1 MAKVVIGVD
10 PHKRINAVVVLN
22 TKGKVLGRAQFD
34 NSAAGF
40 RELRTFSRQWRPRTW
55 AVEGCN
61 GVGKHLAQ
69 RLVAEGERVVDVSTR
84 RAALVRVYAG
94 GNGRKNDDT
103 DAHSIALVALH
114 TPDLVEVRADDR
126 TVAMRLLANRRHE
139 LVGLRT
145 QAVCRVHRDL
155 VPGGAPRA
163 LTAAKVKQLLA
174 KVRPGD
180 EVGRLRRRLIAEQ
193 IADLVAID
201 RRLHEVGLEIKAAI
215 AETPTGLTR
224 LFGVGPVTTARV
236 LGEVGDIARFRS
248 RHHFASYN
256 GTAPVDSSSGGGP
269 PAYRLNTKGNRKL
282 NHAIHMVAV
291 TQVRN
296 DCAGR
301 AFYLRKQA
309 EGKTPKEALRALK
322 PDLRRD
328 LPPAAPR
335 CSRSAGPGRA
345 SGDDSYDQRGRPD
358 PDGRLF
364 GEATARAP
372 SRNYADSSDRLTEG
386 CQSVR
391 WWRGIIIRCA

>member
-34 NSAAGF
+34 NSASGF
-40 RELRTFSRQWRPRTW
+40 RELRRFSRQWRPRTW

-145 QAVCRVHRDL
+145 QAVCRIHRDL
-155 VPGGAPRA
+155 VNLLPGGAPRA
-163 LTAAKVKQLLA
+163 LTAAKAKQLLA
-174 KVRPGD
+174 KVRPRD

-193 IADLVAID
+193 ITDLVAID

-215 AETPTGLTR
+215 AETPTGLTQ

-236 LGEVGDIARFRS
+236 LGEVGDVARFRS

-322 PDLRRD
+322 RRISD
-328 LPPAAPR
+328 VIYRQLLQDAAAQRGPGGQVGTTPMT
-335 CSRSAGPGRA
+335 SVAGPTPTVG
-345 SGDDSYDQRGRPD
+345 
-358 PDGRLF
+358 
-364 GEATARAP
+364 
-372 SRNYADSSDRLTEG
+372 SSVKPQPGPRRETTP
-386 CQSVR
+386 
-391 WWRGIIIRCA
+391 IPAIA